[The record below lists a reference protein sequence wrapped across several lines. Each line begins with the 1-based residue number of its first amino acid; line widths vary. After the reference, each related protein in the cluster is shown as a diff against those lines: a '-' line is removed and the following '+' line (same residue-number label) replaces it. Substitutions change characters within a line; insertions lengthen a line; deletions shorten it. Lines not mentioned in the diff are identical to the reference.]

1 MQKKNPSR
9 SEQAHLK
16 KAAHSLVYTHSQN
29 TAINMSPLNRHNFF
43 VKHLLQAPVNAVLIT
58 KSSLKYLKPLKT
70 KFFKKIAVEKWE
82 FQRHHMKA
90 SKSHSISVWSHQKV
104 SQ

>member
-43 VKHLLQAPVNAVLIT
+43 VKHLLQAPVNAVLFLIA
-58 KSSLKYLKPLKT
+58 KSSLK
-70 KFFKKIAVEKWE
+70 
-82 FQRHHMKA
+82 
-90 SKSHSISVWSHQKV
+90 ISQAFENKNF
-104 SQ
+104 